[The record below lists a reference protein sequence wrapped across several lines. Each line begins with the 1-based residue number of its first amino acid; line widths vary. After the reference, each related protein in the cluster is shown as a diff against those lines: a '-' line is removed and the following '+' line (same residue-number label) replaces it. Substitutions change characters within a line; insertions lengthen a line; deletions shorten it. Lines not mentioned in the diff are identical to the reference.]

1 MICLDS
7 DFIVDFLRQ
16 KQNAILKMESLKG
29 HTVVSTEVNYL
40 EVLYGILIKKQVPKK
55 EFVSAQEFF
64 SSMPN
69 MPLNHTAAYNTANIA
84 TSLKKVG
91 QEIGFSDTM
100 IAGICLANNC
110 PLLTKNIKH
119 FSRIKGLK
127 VETY

>member
-16 KQNAILKMESLKG
+16 KQNAVLKMESLKG
-29 HTVVSTEVNYL
+29 HIVVFTEVNYL
-40 EVLYGILIKKQVPKK
+40 EVIYGILIKNQVPQK
-55 EFVSAQEFF
+55 EFVLAQEFF

-69 MPLNHTAAYNTANIA
+69 MPLDHTAAYNTANIA
-84 TSLKKVG
+84 ASLKKVG

-110 PLLTKNIKH
+110 PLLTKNVKH